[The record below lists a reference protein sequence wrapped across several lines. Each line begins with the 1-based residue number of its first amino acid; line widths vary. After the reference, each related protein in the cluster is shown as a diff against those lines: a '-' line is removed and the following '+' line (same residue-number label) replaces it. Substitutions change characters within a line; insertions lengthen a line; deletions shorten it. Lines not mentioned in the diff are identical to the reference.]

1 MTSVIQPVF
10 CLTAG
15 TVSTEQQHPEVN
27 NKQTRHTE
35 VPKNSD
41 SSNELPAKPIS
52 SHRAPTS
59 NYTVMKK
66 IMFTARYENKQI
78 NKTFWCLANFCFSF

>member
-1 MTSVIQPVF
+1 MTSVTQPHF

-15 TVSTEQQHPEVN
+15 TVSTKQQPPEVN

-35 VPKNSD
+35 VPKNCD

-52 SHRAPTS
+52 FHRPPTS
-59 NYTVMKK
+59 NNYTVMKK

-78 NKTFWCLANFCFSF
+78 NKTFWSV